1 MSECVGT
8 PRWCA
13 PVIANPTHLQDLE
26 QIEEWN
32 EFGELRMVVNTVQDL
47 GGMPATSNPISS
59 PASDA
64 APTPKE
70 PEPGTPKPSTIKIQS
85 PPSKPEEKK
94 NDQAVLALRQASQE
108 AASKAKNKTDA
119 PKPSESKDEPKLEK
133 VDSVSSGKTQRGS
146 AHRGSVAAEL
156 PDTAPDSPKAPKRPT
171 LVPEVAAVSSA
182 NFHADNAETLG
193 LVEHH
198 RGSII
203 SATDK
208 AEQDRVVSDIRQS
221 VSTKESSTA
230 LEAVREEAAQKGK
243 EHESTIEE
251 EPSAA
256 VEKKAE
262 SKGSAEKDAPEAKEE
277 KKKDEKEDKDTE
289 KPKQE
294 TTGQKEFGDIK
305 EPPAPVNTDTK
316 EPDTKE
322 EAEPKDTSTSAQ
334 DPKAAEEATTSV
346 KD

>member
-1 MSECVGT
+1 
-8 PRWCA
+8 
-13 PVIANPTHLQDLE
+13 
-26 QIEEWN
+26 
-32 EFGELRMVVNTVQDL
+32 MVVNTVQDL

-119 PKPSESKDEPKLEK
+119 PKPSTESKDEPKLEK

-256 VEKKAE
+256 VEKEAE
-262 SKGSAEKDAPEAKEE
+262 AKGPAEKDASEAKEE

-305 EPPAPVNTDTK
+305 EPPVPVTSETKAP
-316 EPDTKE
+316 EPETKE